1 MGAQGAVVEIR
12 SYRLKPGSGKGFHR
26 LVVEQSLPMLERWGV
41 DVIAFGPS
49 LDDDDLYCLIRRYAS
64 VADLK
69 RSQDAF
75 YGSDEWREGP
85 REAIVSLI
93 ESDISVVIPADSLP
107 TGPSSTAPRTCRS
120 SSGWRRPRGARS
132 S

>member
-1 MGAQGAVVEIR
+1 MMAASGPRDNRPVGERGAVVEIR
-12 SYRLKPGSGKGFHR
+12 SYRLKPGSGPAFQR

-49 LDDDDLYCLIRRYAS
+49 LDDDDLYYLIRGYTS
-64 VADLK
+64 VAELQ

-93 ESDISVVIPADSLP
+93 ESDISVVLPADSLP
-107 TGPSSTAPRTCRS
+107 AGWSSTAP
-120 SSGWRRPRGARS
+120 A
-132 S
+132 